1 MAPAPFCV
9 FFLMI
14 LVTVRGVVDEPV
26 EDYYTYAFETLVSAV
41 FILAGFNC
49 YLLLQKGSSCK
60 STPPKRQAD
69 AEVQCD
75 LSNSSQIENMTP
87 AGAIFFRLMVPDG
100 MWGKIAGTW
109 RLPWNPLSWPPA
121 KVALLNTCKGSGL
134 IVSLCRHCGIL
145 GVYIYNA
152 RAALQ
157 DRIDQGTCAKAG
169 VSYLIDLWFLMW
181 SHYCRA
187 AISACGS
194 MYPPGTYIYIY
205 MYS

>member
-1 MAPAPFCV
+1 MNLWKTTTPMLLRPWFRQSS
-9 FFLMI
+9 FW
-14 LVTVRGVVDEPV
+14 
-26 EDYYTYAFETLVSAV
+26 
-41 FILAGFNC
+41 LASIATCCCKRAHHANLHLQSDKLTQKFNVI
-49 YLLLQKGSSCK
+49 YRIAAKLKTWHLLEQS
-60 STPPKRQAD
+60 
-69 AEVQCD
+69 
-75 LSNSSQIENMTP
+75 
-87 AGAIFFRLMVPDG
+87 FFRLMVPDG